1 MRNDVHP
8 PPVEVDEEMYGI
20 DPERNIDNNDDQ
32 NEELQVRLY
41 PINCFLILLNCRL
54 NLSH

>member
-32 NEELQVRLY
+32 NEESQVRLY
-41 PINCFLILLNCRL
+41 PINCFLFF
-54 NLSH
+54 